1 MEGLGVN
8 AALMDQETAAAL
20 LPPRPAGAH
29 KGNFGHLL
37 VLGGSPGKSGAVC
50 LAAMGGLRAG
60 AGLVT
65 AALPAGLNLVA
76 ETKLTAAMSHPLP
89 ETAAGGL
96 SLQGEHA
103 VGELIFNSRSVVIG
117 PGLGQEEESR
127 ELARRLAVACAR
139 PLLVDADGLNALA
152 GRLEDISW
160 RSPEVVLTPHPGEAA
175 RLLECNTQDILADR
189 PAAARRLARLGKA
202 VVVLKGARTLVATPR
217 GELWVN
223 PTGNVLLASG
233 GSGDVLSGVIGGL
246 LGQGLNALEAAL
258 AGVYVH
264 GLAANLASDEVG
276 QRGLAAEELADYL
289 APAFK
294 TLEMP
299 DDEHHEHEEHEG
311 H

>member
-1 MEGLGVN
+1 V
-8 AALMDQETAAAL
+8 
-20 LPPRPAGAH
+20 
-29 KGNFGHLL
+29 
-37 VLGGSPGKSGAVC
+37 VGGSVGKSGALC
-50 LAAMGGLRAG
+50 LAATGGLRAG

-65 AALPAGLNLVA
+65 AALPVGLNLVA
-76 ETKLTAAMSHPLP
+76 ETKLTAAMSQPLP

-103 VGELIFNSRSVVIG
+103 LNEMIFDRQAVVLG

-127 ELARRLAVACAR
+127 ELARRLAGSCAR
-139 PLLVDADGLNALA
+139 PLVIDADGLNALA
-152 GRLEDISW
+152 DKLEDVQW
-160 RSPEVVLTPHPGEAA
+160 RSGQVVLTPHPGEAA
-175 RLLECNTQDILADR
+175 RLLNCTVQDIMADR
-189 PAAARRLARLGKA
+189 PQAARRLAAMGRA

-233 GSGDVLSGVIGGL
+233 GSGDVLAGVIGGL
-246 LGQGLNALEAAL
+246 MAQGMDALEAAL

-264 GLAANLASDEVG
+264 GLAANLAAGEVG

-294 TLEMP
+294 ALEMP
-299 DDEHHEHEEHEG
+299 EEEDEEEEHHHH
-311 H
+311 